1 MGEHYSRLIEKFD
14 REIKEKVDMLSEI
27 EVRLRNLEQ
36 DLSRER
42 KLEEALSRRR
52 EYILKKKMALRRIEG
67 MIHSMIREIEKEER
81 EIEIKEKEIALL
93 GEIKFDETVY
103 RNLEKEVKEYYERYK
118 LAVERVRKKQIE
130 VDGVK
135 EEIKEIFGELNLL
148 KQKIE
153 ELRARVEEIREI
165 KRRISEEE
173 DKLSMLNTLEK
184 LMGEFRID
192 MISRIRPTLSA
203 YASSLLEGLTDGK
216 YSELEL
222 NENYDIMIYDGGTPY
237 EIGRFSG
244 GEEDLANLCIRL
256 AISQMLA
263 DRAGGEFN
271 FIILDE
277 IFGSQDINRR
287 RNILNALNALSN
299 RFKQIFI
306 ITHIDEIKQMV
317 TNAIT
322 VYEDEEGVSRV
333 VIE

>member
-1 MGEHYSRLIEKFD
+1 LGEHYSRLIEKFD